1 MILGIIYLIV
11 AEKLAEWIKMGYG
24 LYELQFFLFQT
35 VKFIQSVPGNC
46 FLRMET
52 GIFYELEFYLRC
64 FIGSFL
70 RFKIWRLSNPNMPA
84 SKLRGKVRMAVLYAV
99 LCH

>member
-11 AEKLAEWIKMGYG
+11 AEKLAEWIKGGTDCMN
-24 LYELQFFLFQT
+24 LQFGIRKT

-52 GIFYELEFYLRC
+52 GIFT
-64 FIGSFL
+64 S
-70 RFKIWRLSNPNMPA
+70 
-84 SKLRGKVRMAVLYAV
+84 
-99 LCH
+99 